1 MGNKNENL
9 NQTNELQHDAKRPIV
24 CSAYFVSV
32 KGRGDMFVVAENIAD
47 ACNKLEKITNDN
59 YIFIHSKS
67 FECVI

>member
-1 MGNKNENL
+1 MNTEKDLQESTSVGNDVKL
-9 NQTNELQHDAKRPIV
+9 PVV

-32 KGRGDMFVVAENIAD
+32 RGRGDIFVVAENIAD
-47 ACNKLEKITNDN
+47 ARDKLDKITSEN